1 MKIPVAAGVLA
12 VLVLITF
19 SAGCI
24 GDQTTD
30 IRLGNQS
37 IGSITVTPVYENMF
51 YNSSL
56 GDKFNVK
63 LEIFGMVFTK
73 DNVTRAEADN
83 ISTSIL
89 DKDGGV
95 NMSFINSSG
104 LITPNAN
111 DAESNLTSFMDEVFN
126 MPLTNRDKNTT
137 INDIN
142 WDDAFSRMQESFNR
156 LAGFLHKSGT

>member
-1 MKIPVAAGVLA
+1 
-12 VLVLITF
+12 
-19 SAGCI
+19 
-24 GDQTTD
+24 
-30 IRLGNQS
+30 
-37 IGSITVTPVYENMF
+37 
-51 YNSSL
+51 
-56 GDKFNVK
+56 
-63 LEIFGMVFTK
+63 MVFTK

-83 ISTSIL
+83 SSASIL
-89 DKDGGV
+89 DKAGGV

-156 LAGFLHKSGT
+156 LTGLLNQSGS